1 VFLMVFL
8 IPFIGLLGVKPK
20 KFAPTMVG
28 FALVSLVGI
37 WLERYLEVVPSIN
50 GGRGP
55 AIGIPEIGATLFFAG
70 LFFLSWAWFARRNPI
85 ISPRLAADALER
97 EQH

>member
-1 VFLMVFL
+1 MMVFV

-20 KFAPTMVG
+20 LFAPTMMG

-37 WLERYLEVVPSIN
+37 WLERYLEIVPAIN
-50 GGRGP
+50 GGAGP
-55 AIGIPEIGATLFFAG
+55 VIGVTEIGVTLLFAG
-70 LFFLSWAWFARRNPI
+70 LFILSWAWFAGRYPI

-97 EQH
+97 EHH